1 MFVMA
6 CGTPVYLILPTKK
19 KKKRKKKKRMKRVRR
34 LSCIC
39 EIFLLSLCHGTEI

>member
-19 KKKRKKKKRMKRVRR
+19 QKTKKKKNEKGKEAFMY
-34 LSCIC
+34 L
-39 EIFLLSLCHGTEI
+39 